1 MKQKGRLGYTLVFF
15 LICIF
20 FSAVALHWEL
30 KHRAAFRRSAHLK
43 KISTRDLVEIL
54 EAYYDLKSCRDPFM
68 EHFLDRAPLLKGLNR
83 LWLLNSNWW
92 PERMAREL
100 RRRGAAPPQ
109 GLEALNVKE
118 EARAILEELK
128 RRRRT
133 KTLLYEID
141 SLLGGYF
148 GVFLEVRSLEFFLAW
163 GRATRRRLLG
173 KPLKRLFAW
182 FCRYFNGLVIPC
194 QDSLEGRP
202 RIVPY
207 ENVLTLLQRAG
218 VGRIQPCSCKA
229 YYLPADRRMPR
240 DTCMGFFYV
249 EDMSDLSREG
259 YRTDF
264 TVPEKVMAKLKEC
277 EEYGLVHQVMTV
289 SRPEGR
295 KGYVLCNCHA
305 DSCIPLVLY
314 LQYGIPM
321 VRGSGLTVQL
331 TDPSR
336 CTLCLKCVNR
346 CMFKA
351 VYLKGDVPALDEV
364 KCLGCG
370 LCVSTCPAQIR
381 RLVPGSGMKETA

>member
-240 DTCMGFFYV
+240 DTCMGFF
-249 EDMSDLSREG
+249 MWR
-259 YRTDF
+259 
-264 TVPEKVMAKLKEC
+264 
-277 EEYGLVHQVMTV
+277 
-289 SRPEGR
+289 
-295 KGYVLCNCHA
+295 
-305 DSCIPLVLY
+305 I
-314 LQYGIPM
+314 
-321 VRGSGLTVQL
+321 
-331 TDPSR
+331 
-336 CTLCLKCVNR
+336 
-346 CMFKA
+346 
-351 VYLKGDVPALDEV
+351 
-364 KCLGCG
+364 
-370 LCVSTCPAQIR
+370 
-381 RLVPGSGMKETA
+381 